1 MSNEDRTDNPHA
13 AKGCRM
19 GAPQPPLRL
28 SRRQFWA
35 QTGAGFG
42 SLALHS
48 MLSQSR
54 ALSEDRRSQD
64 QPMAPRPAMLPTK
77 AKSVIFLFMFG
88 GPSQVDLF
96 DYKPVLQARDGQ
108 SIENEFRRGTKTRA
122 VLQASRRTFAQHGQS
137 GLWCS
142 DALPNLAKHMD
153 KLAMIHSLTSDS
165 FAHGSALLQINCGR
179 ILQGH
184 PSIGSWVTYGLGS
197 ENQNLPGYVV
207 MLDPRGGP
215 TSGSP
220 NWSSGYMPAAY
231 QGTLIRT
238 SSQPILNLQP
248 GPGITREMQRREIDF
263 LNQLNRTHLEHQ
275 TDTSELSARIAS
287 YELAFQLQMAAPE
300 ALDLSQ
306 ESAATLDMYGI
317 HEPKPDWHPL
327 ALGPSTF
334 GRQCLIARRMVERG
348 VRFIQIYSGGGN
360 AGGQN
365 TWDGHHGIEENL
377 KLHGPE
383 IDRPIAALLE
393 DLKRRGLL
401 ESTLI
406 VWGGEF
412 GRMPVSETFN
422 TGGKPGGRDHN
433 PNGFTYWLAGAGVR
447 GGTRYGATDEI
458 GERAVENPRHL
469 RDLHATILTLM
480 GLDHRRLTYFHGGLD
495 EKLTGVLEANP
506 ITEVMA

>member
-1 MSNEDRTDNPHA
+1 MN
-13 AKGCRM
+13 
-19 GAPQPPLRL
+19 L
-28 SRRQFWA
+28 
-35 QTGAGFG
+35 
-42 SLALHS
+42 
-48 MLSQSR
+48 LSQERLLGDDSKPSH
-54 ALSEDRRSQD
+54 AIEKN
-64 QPMAPRPAMLPTK
+64 PMAPKAPILPTK

-96 DYKPVLQARDGQ
+96 DYKPELQARDGQ
-108 SIENEFRRGTKTRA
+108 SIENEFRRGTKTKA
-122 VLQASRRTFAQHGQS
+122 VLQASRRSFQQYGES

-142 DALPNLAKHMD
+142 DAFPSIAKHMD
-153 KLAMIHSLTSDS
+153 KLAVIKSLQSDS
-165 FAHGSALLQINCGR
+165 FAHGSALLQVNCGR

-184 PSIGSWVTYGLGS
+184 PSVGSWVTYGLGS

-238 SSQPILNLQP
+238 SNQPILNLQP
-248 GPGITREMQRREIDF
+248 ADGISRPAQRREIDAI
-263 LNQLNRTHLEHQ
+263 NQLNRIHQ
-275 TDTSELSARIAS
+275 QSRTEVSELSARIAS

-306 ESAATLDMYGI
+306 ETAETLDMYGI
-317 HEPKPDWHPL
+317 NEPKPDWHSL

-377 KLHGPE
+377 RLHCPE
-383 IDRPIAALLE
+383 VDRPIAALLE
-393 DLKRRGLL
+393 DLQRRGLL
-401 ESTLI
+401 ESTLV

-433 PNGFTYWLAGAGVR
+433 PKGFTYWLAGAGVK
-447 GGTRYGATDEI
+447 GGTSYGATDEI
-458 GERAVENPRHL
+458 GENAVENPRHL
-469 RDLHATILTLM
+469 RDLHATILRLM

-495 EKLTGVLEANP
+495 EKLTGVVESSP
-506 ITEVMA
+506 IFEVIA

>member
-1 MSNEDRTDNPHA
+1 
-13 AKGCRM
+13 
-19 GAPQPPLRL
+19 
-28 SRRQFWA
+28 
-35 QTGAGFG
+35 
-42 SLALHS
+42 
-48 MLSQSR
+48 MLSEQGVQGASIP
-54 ALSEDRRSQD
+54 S
-64 QPMAPRPAMLPTK
+64 K

-96 DYKPVLQARDGQ
+96 DYKPELQKRDGQ
-108 SIENEFRRGTKTRA
+108 TIQNEFRRGSKTQA
-122 VLQASRRTFAQHGQS
+122 VLQASRRTFAKHGQS

-142 DALPNLAKHMD
+142 DAFPNIAKHMD
-153 KLAMIHSLTSDS
+153 KLAVVKSLTSDS

-184 PSIGSWVTYGLGS
+184 PSLGSWITYGLGS

-215 TSGSP
+215 TSGAP

-231 QGTLIRT
+231 QGTLMRAG
-238 SSQPILNLQP
+238 SQPILNLKP
-248 GPGITREMQRREIDF
+248 PSNIDSSAQRDEIDL
-263 LNQLNRTHLEHQ
+263 LNELNGRYARGRN
-275 TDTSELSARIAS
+275 DYSELDARIAS

-300 ALDLSQ
+300 AMDLSQ
-306 ESAATLDMYGI
+306 ETAETIQMYGI
-317 HEPKPDWHPL
+317 NEPKPQWHPL

-334 GRQCLIARRMVERG
+334 GRQCLIARRLVERG

-377 KLHGPE
+377 QLHGPE
-383 IDRPIAALLE
+383 VDRPIAALLT
-393 DLKRRGLL
+393 DLQQRGLL

-433 PNGFTYWLAGAGVR
+433 PKGFTYWLAGAGVK
-447 GGTRYGATDEI
+447 GGTSYGQTDEL
-458 GERAVENPRHL
+458 GEAAVENPRHL
-469 RDLHATILTLM
+469 RDLHATILQLM

-495 EKLTGVLEANP
+495 EKLTGVLDASAIRE
-506 ITEVMA
+506 IMA